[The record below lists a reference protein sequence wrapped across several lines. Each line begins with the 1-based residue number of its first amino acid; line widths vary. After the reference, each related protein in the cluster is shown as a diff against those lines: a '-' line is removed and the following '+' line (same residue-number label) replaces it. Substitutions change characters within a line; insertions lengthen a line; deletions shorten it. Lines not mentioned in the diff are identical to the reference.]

1 MYKDSQRV
9 PNGTQAESQSSVA
22 QDKKKDLRGH
32 KSIKRGN
39 RCLAPGRKLKKEWRC
54 LKGDSM
60 SFITRNVTQAF
71 FLQGNIHTPQVHLEW
86 SHRVRNEMVRTALN
100 WMLVEHQDGGRGPAK
115 PGSQRP
121 GALAGRGTVTLRDVV
136 QGKAALWLTSSHW
149 AGWQD
154 DTLCASF
161 GYTDQSK
168 LVPPSLPTW
177 KFPAA
182 SHLSCP
188 QPPV

>member
-1 MYKDSQRV
+1 
-9 PNGTQAESQSSVA
+9 
-22 QDKKKDLRGH
+22 
-32 KSIKRGN
+32 
-39 RCLAPGRKLKKEWRC
+39 
-54 LKGDSM
+54 M

-71 FLQGNIHTPQVHLEW
+71 FLQGNICTPQVHLEW
-86 SHRVRNEMVRTALN
+86 SHRVRSEMVRAALN

-115 PGSQRP
+115 PRSQRP

-136 QGKAALWLTSSHW
+136 QGKAALWLISSHW

-154 DTLCASF
+154 DTFCASF

-168 LVPPSLPTW
+168 LMLPSLPTW

-182 SHLSCP
+182 SHLSRP